1 MSARITFK
9 IKKFNQTWICYSM
22 KFLMIKFQRKLFL
35 LSSMTLKILTLSQD
49 NGKTLETIDCKFMKF
64 VHKIF
69 KVYQKQTMKT

>member
-1 MSARITFK
+1 
-9 IKKFNQTWICYSM
+9 
-22 KFLMIKFQRKLFL
+22 MIKIQEKLFL